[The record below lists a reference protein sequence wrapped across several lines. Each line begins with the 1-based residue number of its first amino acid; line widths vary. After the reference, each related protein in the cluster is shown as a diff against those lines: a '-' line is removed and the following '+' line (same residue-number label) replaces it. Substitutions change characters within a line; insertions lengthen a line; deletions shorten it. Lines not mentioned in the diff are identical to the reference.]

1 MAIES
6 STPTTPVSTPAQSR
20 KVLNLGALLA
30 ASIGVIVAQ
39 LGMVALM
46 QGVGIGGWG
55 FFAALLIAFALALT
69 NAMAYAEM
77 ALMMPSAGSLS
88 SYAEAAIGNLPAIM
102 LVFAGYV
109 TPAIFGLPAELVLAD
124 QIVSKVLPVALPQFA
139 LPVAVVLIFTVL
151 NIFGTDIFAKVQTTL
166 SFTVLVFL
174 LVTGLA
180 ALSGQGAAP
189 LPAAPDAGWA
199 AMGKDSVTLGLVA
212 LAFWV
217 FVGSEFVTP
226 LVVEARNPDK
236 DLPRAM
242 LGGLVMIAVVQVVFA
257 LGGALFVPR
266 ATLAASPT
274 PHLDY
279 VIGVF
284 GPGAA
289 VWFAVLALLATAS
302 LVNTVLAA
310 VPRMLWGMAMNGQVF
325 PFFKHQH
332 RRYGTPVA
340 AIVFVGA
347 LPLIGLAWSNGDP
360 AAILPLTIAASVAW
374 LLAYM
379 MAQVSLIVLRLRH
392 PDMPR
397 PFRMPGFPLLPA
409 LAIGGMAYVVIN
421 SAPTPEMAPQ
431 IAQYTGIVLV
441 LFALISTAWVKL
453 VMKKGLFE
461 PGLPVMNQTR
471 DD

>member
-1 MAIES
+1 MAIEP
-6 STPTTPVSTPAQSR
+6 STPIMDASAPAPSR

-39 LGMVALM
+39 LSMVALM

-55 FFAALLIAFALALT
+55 FFLALAIAFALALT
-69 NAMAYAEM
+69 NAMAYAEL

-109 TPAIFGLPAELVLAD
+109 TPAIFGLPAELVLAE
-124 QIVSKVLPVALPQFA
+124 QIVSQALPVALPQFA

-151 NIFGTDIFAKVQTTL
+151 NIFGTDIFAKVQTAL
-166 SFTVLVFL
+166 SFTVLLFL
-174 LVTGLA
+174 LLTGLV

-189 LPAAPDAGWA
+189 LPAAPDSGWA
-199 AMGKDSVTLGLVA
+199 AMGKDSATLGLVA

-217 FVGSEFVTP
+217 LVGSEFVTP
-226 LVVEARNPDK
+226 LVVEARNPNK

-242 LGGLVMIAVVQVVFA
+242 IGGLVAITIVQLVFA

-266 ATLAASPT
+266 QILATSPT

-284 GPGAA
+284 GPGAR
-289 VWFAVLALLATAS
+289 VGFALLALLATAS

-325 PFFKHQH
+325 PLFKRQH
-332 RRYGTPVA
+332 RRYGTPVI
-340 AIVFVGA
+340 AIAFVGM
-347 LPLIGLAWSNGDP
+347 LPLVGLFWSNGDP

-374 LLAYM
+374 LFAYM
-379 MAQVSLIVLRLRH
+379 MAQLSLIVLRLRH

-409 LAIGGMAYVVIN
+409 LAIAGMAYVVIN

-441 LFALISTAWVKL
+441 VFALISTAWVKL

-461 PGLPVMNQTR
+461 PGLPTMKRTR